1 MQPKFQQTS
10 AKKKK
15 VKIFAITI
23 KMIKE
28 DELLNIKT
36 CVYAFWCY

>member
-23 KMIKE
+23 KMIKQG
-28 DELLNIKT
+28 LNGWIT
-36 CVYAFWCY
+36 